1 MTMMTLRIL
10 KVILKEILKLILNV
24 ILKWI
29 LRGSSGDLEKIR
41 A

>member
-1 MTMMTLRIL
+1 MIMMTLRIL
-10 KVILKEILKLILNV
+10 KVILKEILKLVLNV